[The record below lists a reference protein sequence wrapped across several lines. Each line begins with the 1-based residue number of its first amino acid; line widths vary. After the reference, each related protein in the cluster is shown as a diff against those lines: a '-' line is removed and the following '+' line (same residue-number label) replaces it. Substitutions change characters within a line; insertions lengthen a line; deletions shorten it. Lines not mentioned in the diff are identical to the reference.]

1 MNNQWKNAIWEMS
14 DEEVMEF
21 TYWQTL
27 KNRVEKLV
35 ITALINQQ
43 AHEITLGQI
52 TKYVNAITDLLYRQ
66 KLYRDILDDDIIL
79 DRRSKIQM
87 LNLLKEIHYQIGLN
101 NEDYDILIDIPRV
114 KFNPNQTTNKRGNH
128 DNK

>member
-1 MNNQWKNAIWEMS
+1 MNNQWNNVIWEMS
-14 DEEVMEF
+14 DEEVTEF

-35 ITALINQQ
+35 ITALMNQQ
-43 AHEITLGQI
+43 AYEMTLGQI
-52 TKYVNAITDLLYRQ
+52 TKYVNAITDLLYRK

-79 DRRSKIQM
+79 DRTSKIQM
-87 LNLLKEIHYQIGLN
+87 MNFLNEIYYQIGLN
-101 NEDYDILIDIPRV
+101 NDEYDILIDIPRE

-128 DNK
+128 DNQ

>member
-21 TYWQTL
+21 AYWQTL

-35 ITALINQQ
+35 ITALMNQQ
-43 AHEITLGQI
+43 AYEMTLGKI
-52 TKYVNAITDLLYRQ
+52 KKYGDAITDLLYRQ

-79 DRRSKIQM
+79 DRTSKIQM
-87 LNLLKEIHYQIGLN
+87 MNFLNEIYYQIGLN
-101 NEDYDILIDIPRV
+101 NDDYDILRDPPRV
-114 KFNPNQTTNKRGNH
+114 KFNPNQTTNQRGQH

>member
-35 ITALINQQ
+35 ITALMNQQ
-43 AHEITLGQI
+43 AYEITLGQI
-52 TKYVNAITDLLYRQ
+52 IKYVNAITDLLYRQ

-79 DRRSKIQM
+79 DRTSKIQM

-101 NEDYDILIDIPRV
+101 NDDYDILIDIPRV
-114 KFNPNQTTNKRGNH
+114 KFNPNQPPNQRGNH

>member
-14 DEEVMEF
+14 DAEVMEF

-35 ITALINQQ
+35 ITALMNQQ
-43 AHEITLGQI
+43 AYEMTLGQI
-52 TKYVNAITDLLYRQ
+52 NKYVNAITDLLYRQ

-87 LNLLKEIHYQIGLN
+87 INFLNEIYYQIGLN
-101 NEDYDILIDIPRV
+101 NDEYDILIDIPRV
-114 KFNPNQTTNKRGNH
+114 KFNPNQTTNQRGNH

>member
-35 ITALINQQ
+35 ITALMNQQ
-43 AHEITLGQI
+43 AYEMTLGKI
-52 TKYVNAITDLLYRQ
+52 KKYGDAITDLLYRQ

-79 DRRSKIQM
+79 DRTSKIQM
-87 LNLLKEIHYQIGLN
+87 MNFLNEIYYQIGLN
-101 NEDYDILIDIPRV
+101 NDDYDILRDPPRV
-114 KFNPNQTTNKRGNH
+114 KFNPNQTTNQRGQH

>member
-21 TYWQTL
+21 AYWQTL

-35 ITALINQQ
+35 ITALMNQQ
-43 AHEITLGQI
+43 AYEITLGQI
-52 TKYVNAITDLLYRQ
+52 IKYVNAITDLLYRQ

-79 DRRSKIQM
+79 DRTSKIQM

-101 NEDYDILIDIPRV
+101 NDDYDILRDPPRV
-114 KFNPNQTTNKRGNH
+114 KFNPNQTTNQRGQH